1 MNTRKVW
8 VLGWPIEHS
17 RSPIIHNYWI
27 AKLGIENALYEK
39 HAVEPENLKACLDGF
54 RAASIVGA
62 NVTVPHKETAYALLT
77 HHDKA
82 AKRLKAV
89 NTIVDCGTH
98 FEGRN
103 TDGYGF
109 MANLKAGHPGFD
121 FTQGPALV
129 LGAGGAA
136 RAVLAALAEA
146 GVPEIRL
153 TNRTAAKAEALCR
166 DLDLKVTLIDWDE
179 RAAALEGVRLLVN
192 TSSLGMKNMPPLELD
207 LTALPTDAL
216 VTDIVYAPL
225 ETVLLKQARERGNKT
240 VDGLGMLLHQAV
252 PGFEA
257 WFGVRPDV
265 TEELRALVLAD
276 MN

>member
-1 MNTRKVW
+1 M
-8 VLGWPIEHS
+8 
-17 RSPIIHNYWI
+17 
-27 AKLGIENALYEK
+27 
-39 HAVEPENLKACLDGF
+39 GF
-54 RAASIVGA
+54 SGV
-62 NVTVPHKETAYALLT
+62 NVTIPHKEAALSLA
-77 HHDKA
+77 DEADDLARRIA
-82 AKRLKAV
+82 AA
-89 NTIVDCGTH
+89 NTIIFREDGSSLAT
-98 FEGRN
+98 N
-103 TDGYGF
+103 TDGFGF
-109 MANLKAGHPGFD
+109 LMNLQDQVSDWKAD
-121 FTQGPALV
+121 APAVV

-153 TNRTAAKAEALCR
+153 TNRTAAKAKALCR